1 MYKQTY
7 STKTNSLPI
16 ILLTAVL
23 GLVALCIPS
32 ILKFTSF
39 VWIYELAVVAFTS
52 YAVYTILKKSS
63 YVYTY
68 MIIDDEVAVKLN
80 VGQKEN
86 ILCTFEIRDI
96 ISVNNGKI
104 KELKEANGCTL
115 TYKCIGGGDAA
126 KSTQIIFR
134 EETNRENIG
143 MLIFMPDT
151 EFLNILNQ
159 KRLDIQ
165 AKV

>member
-7 STKTNSLPI
+7 TTKTNSLPM
-16 ILLTAVL
+16 ILLAVVIAL
-23 GLVALCIPS
+23 IALCIPT
-32 ILKFTSF
+32 IFKFESF
-39 VWIYELAVVAFTS
+39 VWIYELAVIVFAS
-52 YAVYTILKKSS
+52 YAVYSIIKKSS

-80 VGQKEN
+80 IGQFEN
-86 ILCTFEIRDI
+86 ILCAFEIRDI

-104 KELKEANGCTL
+104 KELKESNGCNL
-115 TYKCIGGGDAA
+115 VYKCIGSGDAI

-134 EETNRENIG
+134 EEADKNKIG
-143 MLIFMPDT
+143 MLVFMPDT